1 MNKLKFISLL
11 ILVPLLSPG
20 QRPVKSV
27 YGELGGP
34 GIFLSANY
42 DTRLANSNKGLGVRA
57 GVGTIFDQYSL
68 GFTLPVGL
76 NYLLGKEKNF
86 LELGV
91 GASYIHFIA
100 KNQDG
105 WFNFKKENFVATYG
119 WIGYRYQ
126 PPKNGF
132 TFRAGLCPFFNDIN
146 FPNIAGSF
154 MYAGLSFGYSFQ

>member
-68 GFTLPVGL
+68 SFTLPVGL

-86 LELGV
+86 LELGL
-91 GASYIHFIA
+91 APLIFILLQ
-100 KNQDG
+100 K
-105 WFNFKKENFVATYG
+105 
-119 WIGYRYQ
+119 IRM
-126 PPKNGF
+126 
-132 TFRAGLCPFFNDIN
+132 AGLILKKK
-146 FPNIAGSF
+146 I
-154 MYAGLSFGYSFQ
+154 L